1 MSESTAPN
9 PQDFSLCR
17 HPYRVLFPL
26 GWFLAWWAAAPWVL
40 FGLEVSIAYPYQTHS
55 LIFIQGV
62 LTTFAAGFL
71 FTMLPR
77 RLGAPAP
84 RIWQML
90 VVIIIPLWHAYFVWQ
105 QNIGL
110 GHLVWVIEG
119 LVLLEF
125 SASRI
130 LGKKGT
136 RSGPA
141 AFVWVPIGFLCGCL
155 GSASEAIREL
165 WTAEYSWEWY
175 RFSRVL
181 LTQGMFLCL
190 AMGIGA
196 MFFPLTA
203 RKEASVDATMTE
215 NPRQRRLGHLLGAAG
230 MLTGFWLD
238 ATALRP
244 MGGYLAAFSVAAV
257 LLLSGRIYRLPTVG
271 GTQRRLIWISA
282 WCLPLGLLLA
292 SRMPERPQIGFHV
305 LFLGGLLLLTLSV
318 ALHVGLAHTQG
329 QELVHRPLP
338 SVRIFGGLLLL
349 ALCGRIFAEY
359 AGGDRFDYLA
369 VAAGC
374 VLAALVAWGALLMPR
389 FVRSWRGMTW

>member
-1 MSESTAPN
+1 MSETPAPN

-40 FGLEVSIAYPYQTHS
+40 YALKVSIPYPFQTHS
-55 LIFIQGV
+55 FIFIQGV

-77 RLGAPAP
+77 RLGAPGP
-84 RIWQML
+84 RVWQML
-90 VVIIIPLWHAYFVWQ
+90 VVIMVPLYHAYFVWQ

-110 GHLVWVIEG
+110 GHAIWLIEG

-215 NPRQRRLGHLLGAAG
+215 NPRQRRMGHLLGAVG
-230 MLTGFWLD
+230 LLTGFWLD
-238 ATALRP
+238 ATPLRP
-244 MGGYLAAFSVAAV
+244 MGGYLAAGSVALV
-257 LLLSGRIYRLPTVG
+257 LLISGRIYRLPSVG

-292 SRMPERPQIGFHV
+292 SLMPERPQVGFHV
-305 LFLGGLLLLTLSV
+305 LFIGGLLLLTLSV
-318 ALHVGLAHTQG
+318 ALHVGFAHTQG

-338 SVRIFGGLLLL
+338 SVRVFGVLLLL
-349 ALCGRIFAEY
+349 ALCTRIYAEY
-359 AGGDRFDYLA
+359 FSMDRMDSLGI
-369 VAAGC
+369 AAGC
-374 VLAALVAWGALLMPR
+374 LLAALAVWGVLLMPR